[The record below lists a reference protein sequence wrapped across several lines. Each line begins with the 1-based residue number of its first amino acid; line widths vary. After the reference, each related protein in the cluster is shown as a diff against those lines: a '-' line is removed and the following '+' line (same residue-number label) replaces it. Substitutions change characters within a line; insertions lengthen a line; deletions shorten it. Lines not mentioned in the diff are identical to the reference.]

1 MQRVK
6 VAVVEDHTLFAESL
20 VLALGLEGYDVR
32 RVPLGEPGR
41 DISTLLPQILR
52 SNPRVVLLDLDLGRH
67 GNGARLVEPLT
78 RSRTAVLVV
87 TANTDRSRWGE
98 VLALGARNVLP
109 KSAPLNDIA
118 ANIRKVSQGL
128 PVMDGETRAELIRSW
143 YAEQEAVRDARNK
156 LDLLTRRE
164 CQVLGHFMEGRQ
176 VREIAH
182 LSVVS
187 EATVRT
193 QVKSILAKL
202 GVSSQI
208 AAVGLARRARWS
220 PPEI

>member
-20 VLALGLEGYDVR
+20 VLALGLEGYDVKM
-32 RVPLGEPGR
+32 VPLGEPGR

-78 RSRTAVLVV
+78 RSQTAVLVI
-87 TANTDRSRWGE
+87 TANTERSRWGE
-98 VLALGARNVLP
+98 VLRHGARNVLP
-109 KSAPLNDIA
+109 KSAPLNEIA

-128 PVMDGETRAELIRSW
+128 PVIDRETRAAHIRCW
-143 YAEQEAVRDARNK
+143 YAEQETIREARRK
-156 LDLLTRRE
+156 LDMLTRRE
-164 CQVLGHFMEGRQ
+164 SQVLGHFLEGRQ
-176 VREIAH
+176 VREIAN

-208 AAVGLARRARWS
+208 AAVGLARRTRWQ
-220 PPEI
+220 PPEV

>member
-6 VAVVEDHTLFAESL
+6 VAVIEDHTLFAESL
-20 VLALGLEGYDVR
+20 VVALGFEGYDVK
-32 RVPLGEPGR
+32 RVPLGTPGR
-41 DISTLLPQILR
+41 DISTLLPLVLR

-67 GNGARLVEPLT
+67 GNGARLIEPLT
-78 RSRTAVLVV
+78 RSGTAVLVI
-87 TANTDRSRWGE
+87 TGNNDRSRWGE
-98 VLALGARNVLP
+98 ALAHGARKVLP

-118 ANIRKVSQGL
+118 ATIRKVTQGL
-128 PVMDGETRAELIRSW
+128 PVMDREERADLMRCW
-143 YAEQEAVRDARNK
+143 HAEQVAVREARTK
-156 LDLLTRRE
+156 LERLTKRE
-164 CQVLGHFMEGRQ
+164 TQVLAHFLEGRL
-176 VREIAH
+176 VKEIAQ

-202 GVSSQI
+202 EVSSQI

-220 PPEI
+220 PPDF

>member
-20 VLALGLEGYDVR
+20 VLALGMEGYDVKR
-32 RVPLGEPGR
+32 IPLGEPGR
-41 DISTLLPQILR
+41 DISTLLPSILR
-52 SNPRVVLLDLDLGRH
+52 STPRVVILDLDLGSH

-78 RSRTAVLVV
+78 RSGTAVLVV
-87 TANTDRSRWGE
+87 TGNTERSRWGE
-98 VLALGARNVLP
+98 AIAHGARRVLP

-118 ANIRKVSQGL
+118 ASIRKVSQGL
-128 PVMDGETRAELIRSW
+128 PVLDREERAELMRAW
-143 YAEQEAVRDARNK
+143 HAEQVTVRDARAK
-156 LDLLTRRE
+156 LERLTRRE
-164 CQVLGHFMEGRQ
+164 SEVLGHFLEGRQ
-176 VREIAH
+176 VKEIAQ

-202 GVSSQI
+202 EVSSQI

-220 PPEI
+220 PPHA

>member
-41 DISTLLPQILR
+41 DISTLLPSILR
-52 SNPRVVLLDLDLGRH
+52 SGPRVVLLDLDLGRH

-78 RSRTAVLVV
+78 RSGTAVLVV
-87 TANTDRSRWGE
+87 TGNTDLSRWGE
-98 VLALGARNVLP
+98 VLAHGAKKVLP

-128 PVMDGETRAELIRSW
+128 PVMDREERSELLRTW
-143 YAEQEAVRDARNK
+143 HAEQAAVHDARSK
-156 LDLLTRRE
+156 LERLTRRE
-164 CQVLGHFMEGRQ
+164 SEVLAHFLEGHQVK
-176 VREIAH
+176 EIAR

-202 GVSSQI
+202 EVSSQI
-208 AAVGLARRARWS
+208 AAVGLARRARWV
-220 PPEI
+220 PPGT